1 MDYSREMLCRLWL
14 QNADAASWNAVR
26 RLLKTYGS
34 AENVWDAFSPDMR
47 KELSEKGY
55 QQLLSFRHAGRD
67 KQLMELDRI
76 GAQVILSSMPG
87 FPERLRNIPD
97 APDILFVRGKLPP
110 ENCPAVAVVGSRHDT
125 RYGREQ
131 TVRIARE
138 LAQMGVVIVS
148 GLARGIDTAAHE
160 GALQGGGR
168 TVDVLGNGIKGIYP
182 PENRDLAERI
192 LQTGGAIISEF
203 APDSEP
209 LPFHFPIRNRLISGL
224 SDALLLIE
232 ARYRS
237 GTASTVNHALDQGRE
252 VFALPGN
259 VGAPGSELPLQLLKE
274 GAVMCT
280 EGMDIALHMGWQK
293 VQPTVQTAQTT
304 LFDAGM
310 EHESDPILR
319 ALRLEEKTFEELLE
333 ETHLNASELGSRL
346 TLLEMEGAVQRI
358 GGRAY
363 RKA

>member
-14 QNADAASWNAVR
+14 QNADAASWNAVK
-26 RLLKTYGS
+26 RLLCNYGS
-34 AENVWDAFSPDMR
+34 AEKVWDAFSPEMR

-55 QQLLSFRHAGRD
+55 QQLLSFRNAGRD
-67 KQLMELDRI
+67 KQLMDLDRV
-76 GAQVILSSMPG
+76 GAQVIFDSMPV
-87 FPERLRNIPD
+87 FSERLRNIPD

-110 ENCPAVAVVGSRHDT
+110 EDCPAVAIVGSRHDT

-131 TVRIARE
+131 ATRIARE

-160 GALQGGGR
+160 GALQGGGK
-168 TVDVLGNGIKGIYP
+168 TVAVLGNGIKGIYP

-232 ARYRS
+232 ARHRS
-237 GTASTVNHALDQGRE
+237 GTASTVNHALNQGRE

-274 GAVMCT
+274 GAMLCT
-280 EGMDIALHMGWQK
+280 EGMDIALHMGWKK
-293 VQPTVQTAQTT
+293 VQPQQVLKQVT
-304 LFDAGM
+304 LFDEAAEGQ
-310 EHESDPILR
+310 EDSILR
-319 ALRLEEKTFEELLE
+319 SLRLEEKTFEELLE
-333 ETHLNASELGSRL
+333 ETHLNASELGGRL
-346 TLLEMEGAVQRI
+346 TLLEIEGKVQRV